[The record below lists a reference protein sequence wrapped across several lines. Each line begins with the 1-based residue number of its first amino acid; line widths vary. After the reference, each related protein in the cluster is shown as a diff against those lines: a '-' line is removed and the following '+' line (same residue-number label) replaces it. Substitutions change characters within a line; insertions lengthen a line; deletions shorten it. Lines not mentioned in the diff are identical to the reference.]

1 MSMSKEK
8 LQTLLDHVMETSKKY
23 HTVIERQSLMLS
35 QFWNEIGY
43 KEERIQDQRQQIMDL
58 EYELDE
64 LKKDHHELKLAVK
77 KKHEK
82 EKAQFDKDLTEL
94 ISPTRVNN

>member
-1 MSMSKEK
+1 
-8 LQTLLDHVMETSKKY
+8 
-23 HTVIERQSLMLS
+23 
-35 QFWNEIGY
+35 
-43 KEERIQDQRQQIMDL
+43 MDL

-82 EKAQFDKDLTEL
+82 ERAQFDKDLTEL